1 MPAWPDLQR
10 ALGAAVRAGPGTPL
24 ASELASA
31 LVDPARFEVHRN
43 HYVITLVEALETT
56 FPVVRRVVGEH
67 FFRQAARVFVRA
79 EPPARPCLFEYGRG
93 LGSFLST
100 YGPAVELVYLADLAR
115 LEWAINETWHA
126 TDAVAFQLDE
136 LAGLDAE
143 ALEALAL
150 GLHPRYRLVISPWP
164 VDQIWR
170 ANRATDAEPEP
181 VALDAGPARVLV
193 RRTEDEIELAGLGE
207 AEAALLSAL
216 GRGADL
222 GEALGAASAVQ
233 SETDPGACFLHLAAL
248 GAVARREALSPLHTH
263 HYPSSA
269 HPSPDREFQP

>member
-24 ASELASA
+24 ASGLANA

-67 FFRQAARVFVRA
+67 FFGQAARAFVRA
-79 EPPARPCLFEYGRG
+79 EPPVRPCLFEYGSG

-100 YGPAVELVYLADLAR
+100 YGPAAELVYLADLAR
-115 LEWAINETWHA
+115 LEWAVNEAWHA
-126 TDAVAFQLDE
+126 ADASVFQPDE
-136 LAGLDAE
+136 LAGLDAG

-150 GLHPRYRLVISPWP
+150 DLHPRYRLVVSPWP
-164 VDQIWR
+164 VDRIWR
-170 ANRATDAEPEP
+170 AHRATDAEPEA

-193 RRTEDEIELAGLGE
+193 RRAQDEIELAALGE
-207 AEAALLSAL
+207 AEAALLLAL
-216 GRGADL
+216 TRAARL
-222 GEALGAASAVQ
+222 GEALEAAAARP
-233 SETDPGACFLHLAAL
+233 ETDPGAGFLRLVAL
-248 GAVARREALSPLHTH
+248 GALVRRGALAHLHTH
-263 HYPSSA
+263 HPPSPHPSS
-269 HPSPDREFQP
+269 DREFQP